1 MLIHELLP
9 LAGETTSVVE
19 VGTGALGDL
28 LRVPE
33 EVEHRRYAPDESA
46 PFDAGTVVVGL
57 IGPKPDAHVEPDA
70 VAPALRLLPVGG
82 RAVLLLGWPVD
93 ELPYHLL
100 LGPLVDADCQV
111 LQVVPLDRVPRHGAH
126 CAVLAARVTR
136 IAPPRAYLDDTPIA
150 LTGDEPALP
159 AMLRLSAEYAFGD
172 LVARALRRHLDDA
185 RDRLDTQQQRIRALE
200 LDLKARDE
208 RIEATERRLEATRDD
223 LARMRAATAF

>member
-9 LAGETTSVVE
+9 LAGETASVVE
-19 VGTGALGDL
+19 VGPGALRDP

-33 EVEHRRYAPDESA
+33 DVEHRRYGPDETA

-57 IGPKPDAHVEPDA
+57 IGPDPDAHVNPDA

-82 RAVLLLGWPVD
+82 RAVLLLAWPVD

-111 LQVVPLDRVPRHGAH
+111 LQVVPLDRVSRHGAH
-126 CAVLAARVTR
+126 CAVLAARVAR

-150 LTGDEPALP
+150 LTGDEPALRT
-159 AMLRLSAEYAFGD
+159 MLRLSAEYAFGD
-172 LVARALRRHLDDA
+172 LVARALRRHLADA
-185 RDRLDTQQQRIRALE
+185 RDRLDAQERRIRALE

>member
-9 LAGETTSVVE
+9 LFGETTSVVE
-19 VGTGALGDL
+19 VGTGALRDL

-33 EVEHRRYAPDESA
+33 EVEYRRYAEDQSLPE
-46 PFDAGTVVVGL
+46 GTTVVAFL
-57 IGPKPDAHVEPDA
+57 GPKPDIHVDA
-70 VAPALRLLPVGG
+70 EAIAPALRALPVGG
-82 RAVLLLGWPVD
+82 RGVLLLGWPVD
-93 ELPYHLL
+93 DLPYHLL

-126 CAVLAARVTR
+126 CAVLAARVIG

-159 AMLRLSAEYAFGD
+159 TMLRLSAEYAFGD
-172 LVARALRRHLDDA
+172 LVARALRRHIDEA
-185 RDRLDTQQQRIRALE
+185 RDRLDTQQRRIRALE

-208 RIEATERRLEATRDD
+208 RIDATERRLEATRDD